1 MLKTLMRTLKLPDIF
16 IIIIIIIFFFCFC
29 FFFFVLFKKTSLKNQ
44 SVNTEIIINL
54 IIIIHFI
61 ENQPVNIK
69 IIISIK
75 IFCSINCKNSSTSL
89 FTYTKSKIMVIVTIS
104 IRK

>member
-1 MLKTLMRTLKLPDIF
+1 MFLLDNRIMLEHTLLTNNNKKKKKERKRTKLKSDNNNNNNNNNNN
-16 IIIIIIIFFFCFC
+16 
-29 FFFFVLFKKTSLKNQ
+29 SL
-44 SVNTEIIINL
+44 L
-54 IIIIHFI
+54 IHFI

-75 IFCSINCKNSSTSL
+75 IFYSINCKNSSTSL
-89 FTYTKSKIMVIVTIS
+89 FTYIKSKIMVIVTIS

>member
-1 MLKTLMRTLKLPDIF
+1 MDHKTKMQPEGYLQGCWYLHSRFKLPFIF
-16 IIIIIIIFFFCFC
+16 YLRLQHQGRTIFS
-29 FFFFVLFKKTSLKNQ
+29 T
-44 SVNTEIIINL
+44 
-54 IIIIHFI
+54 IIHFI

-75 IFCSINCKNSSTSL
+75 ILYSINCKNSSTSL
-89 FTYTKSKIMVIVTIS
+89 FTYIKSKIMVIVTIS

>member
-1 MLKTLMRTLKLPDIF
+1 MIENNENLRIIVLVIII
-16 IIIIIIIFFFCFC
+16 IIIIIIIF
-29 FFFFVLFKKTSLKNQ
+29 
-44 SVNTEIIINL
+44 
-54 IIIIHFI
+54 FI

-89 FTYTKSKIMVIVTIS
+89 FTYIKSKIMVIVTIS
-104 IRK
+104 IRKKIFTTVNVDNKKKAKTEGVHVDRTVRCLK

>member
-1 MLKTLMRTLKLPDIF
+1 MLNKPLLLLWLLLLLFSLSLLLQYSLMVCPIV
-16 IIIIIIIFFFCFC
+16 FFM
-29 FFFFVLFKKTSLKNQ
+29 FFYFNKYL
-44 SVNTEIIINL
+44 
-54 IIIIHFI
+54 HFI

-75 IFCSINCKNSSTSL
+75 IFYSINCKNSSTSL
-89 FTYTKSKIMVIVTIS
+89 FTYIKSKIMVIVTIS